1 MLLPIPVEMHLRI
14 LLLKEVEV
22 EWADH
27 SHKEGD
33 VSTRGGPDKLPWKW
47 YRMVVVSLY
56 QDCKV
61 VSDVLHEKNPLR
73 HDIPSEVQ

>member
-33 VSTRGGPDKLPWKW
+33 VSTRGGPEKLPWT
-47 YRMVVVSLY
+47 VVQNGCSLPVSGF
-56 QDCKV
+56 D
-61 VSDVLHEKNPLR
+61 VS
-73 HDIPSEVQ
+73 